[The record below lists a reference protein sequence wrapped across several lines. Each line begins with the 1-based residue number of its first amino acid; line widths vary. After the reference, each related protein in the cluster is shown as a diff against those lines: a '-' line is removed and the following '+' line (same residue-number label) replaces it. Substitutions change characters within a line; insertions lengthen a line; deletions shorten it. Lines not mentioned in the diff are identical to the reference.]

1 MTTDRRL
8 NRRTLIALAVGGA
21 LFADRAAAKVV
32 LGDDGNYA
40 QDWYL
45 DSFLDLTEDAEA
57 AKAKGK
63 RFAVQWGMRGC
74 PACKRLHTTY
84 FADPKI
90 ESFVREKFEIV
101 HLDTFGSREV
111 KDIDGAALGE
121 KALAAKRAVRTTPT
135 IQFFASEGGLT
146 TEVARMPGLLGQE
159 DFLAMF
165 RFVDE
170 GAYARSSFEQ
180 WLKAREA
187 GCPLAPSEPYL
198 FTGDCG
204 SNR

>member
-8 NRRTLIALAVGGA
+8 NRRSVIALALGA
-21 LFADRAAAKVV
+21 VLFADGAAAKAV
-32 LGDDGNYA
+32 LGDDGSYA

-45 DSFLDLTEDAEA
+45 ESFLDLAEDAKA

-84 FADPKI
+84 FADPRI
-90 ESFVREKFEIV
+90 ERFVREKFEIV

-121 KALAAKRAVRTTPT
+121 KALAAKRGVRTTPT

-146 TEVARMPGLLGQE
+146 TEVARMPGLLGEE

-165 RFVDE
+165 RFVDD
-170 GAYARSSFEQ
+170 GAYARSTFER

-187 GCPLAPSEPYL
+187 G
-198 FTGDCG
+198 
-204 SNR
+204 